1 MTGEHK
7 ATALYA
13 ISVATKAV
21 RARLAEAEKL
31 PTSTNRERGES
42 TRRQRLERG
51 RLAALKAARVG
62 ISVDEAP
69 AKNAKTRAIL
79 EDLVQFYAAAER
91 APAIRRQAALE
102 SLAQVVLKARAHLR
116 EEW

>member
-1 MTGEHK
+1 MTEEHR

-42 TRRQRLERG
+42 TRRKRLDQG
-51 RLAALKAARVG
+51 RLAALKSARDG
-62 ISVDEAP
+62 LSGDAP
-69 AKNAKTRAIL
+69 KKSEKTRAIL
-79 EDLVQFYAAAER
+79 EDLVQFYAAAEK

-102 SLAQVVLKARAHLR
+102 SLAQVVSKARAHLR